1 MTWRSTFFKSLPKAR
16 FFPVIGFP
24 HRKHMPPVAARRP
37 NHDHHSS
44 AQRSH
49 GNNPRL
55 AIITAF
61 VRNVQGFA
69 ANTSAASAKS
79 RLWSLS
85 VLARFAG
92 SNVIFI
98 DLL

>member
-24 HRKHMPPVAARRP
+24 HRKYVPCAAARRP
-37 NHDHHSS
+37 NHDHHST
-44 AQRSH
+44 AQQSH
-49 GNNPRL
+49 GDNPGL
-55 AIITAF
+55 AIIAAL
-61 VRNVQGFA
+61 VRNIQGLP

-79 RLWSLS
+79 RLRSLS

-98 DLL
+98 ELL